1 MTDRRSGVLQRLA
14 SEITDEDMEYWK
26 QKRIKHTES
35 LTLEYQLGY
44 FVGSEIV
51 NRHLPTLSTDS
62 MRSGVVIQVSEEDTE
77 ENTRL
82 DSQWFE
88 STRYGNNRNPLAESP
103 NWDLFHAHNKM
114 LDKKYMPDPLVCRI
128 TPLNVQNWGEFKEGL
143 IECLWDCD
151 MCSYSLKPEDIEI
164 SDDEGRHS
172 TIIKF
177 KLDASLKIVNL

>member
-1 MTDRRSGVLQRLA
+1 MTPANIKRSGILQRLA

-26 QKRIKHTES
+26 QKRIELIES

-51 NRHLPTLSTDS
+51 NRYLPTLSTDS
-62 MRSGVVIQVSEEDTE
+62 MRSRLVIEVSEEDTE

-88 STRYGNNRNPLAESP
+88 STRYGNNRDPLAEGP
-103 NWDLFHAHNKM
+103 NWNLFHAHNKM
-114 LDKKYMPDPLVCRI
+114 LSKKYMPDPLVCHI
-128 TPLNVQNWGEFKEGL
+128 SPLNVQNWDEFKKGL
-143 IECLWDCD
+143 IEYLWDCD
-151 MCSYSLKPEDIEI
+151 MCSYSLKPENIEI
-164 SDDEGRHS
+164 SEDDGRHF

-177 KLDASLKIVNL
+177 KLDTSL